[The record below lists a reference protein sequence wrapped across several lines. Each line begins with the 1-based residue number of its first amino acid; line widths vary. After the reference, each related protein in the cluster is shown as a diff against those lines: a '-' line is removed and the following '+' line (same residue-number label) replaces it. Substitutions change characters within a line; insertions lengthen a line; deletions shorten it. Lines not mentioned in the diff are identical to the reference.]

1 MVMLKV
7 VLVVH
12 NAQSSYLVVHGDAQS
27 SYLVVLGNAQSS
39 YLVVHVM
46 LKVVI

>member
-7 VLVVH
+7 V
-12 NAQSSYLVVHGDAQS
+12 
-27 SYLVVLGNAQSS
+27 YLVVLGNAQSS
-39 YLVVHVM
+39 YLVVHVNAQSSYLVVHG